1 MFCCMLGKQ
10 TNEKLILE
18 VDTAYKK
25 KKHKKQTNK
34 NSFKMYRIYLMI
46 CEIDTVSCPFG
57 LRKRTDPFSDPVE
70 QVDYHYNMDF
80 GEDVEGKP
88 SGKKEKKNTKKLESL
103 NCKNQS

>member
-1 MFCCMLGKQ
+1 MYVGK
-10 TNEKLILE
+10 TNEKLILG
-18 VDTAYKK
+18 VDTAFPPPKK
-25 KKHKKQTNK
+25 NTKNKQTNK

-57 LRKRTDPFSDPVE
+57 LRKRIDPFSDPVE

-88 SGKKEKKNTKKLESL
+88 SGKKEKNTKNLESL